1 MGVFHT
7 LSAGKM
13 EQPPM
18 DGVACAMAD
27 PDKKIPAKTI
37 IAHREKTKVLIVTS
51 AEWLWKDIAAN

>member
-13 EQPPM
+13 GQPAM
-18 DGVACAMAD
+18 DGVPWAMAD
-27 PDKKIPAKTI
+27 PDRKIPAKAI

-51 AEWLWKDIAAN
+51 AEWLLKDFAAN